1 MSIPIDMAPDDLVT
15 TSIDDSIVN
24 IEKENALEEFVR
36 PLTTGRWILVCV
48 GLYHGAILYG

>member
-1 MSIPIDMAPDDLVT
+1 MSIPIDTAPDDSVT
-15 TSIDDSIVN
+15 TSINDSIVN
-24 IEKENALEEFVR
+24 IEKENASEEFVR